1 MSNNNDNNK
10 RNNANRDNFELSLEF
25 ETIIKTI

>member
-1 MSNNNDNNK
+1 MSNNNNNK
-10 RNNANRDNFELSLEF
+10 RNNTNRGNFELTLEF